1 MKKKF
6 SQTTII
12 RDHVR
17 ISESFD
23 TVAFVG
29 INRCSRVV
37 PTGALP
43 TGCSASGRWL
53 IRPQYL
59 NAFLFLLSTHFIVLY
74 HYRDLPM
81 PRNYILYGICQIYYE
96 SRHLI
101 AITIFFSFDRFL
113 SFYVPVGTSVIHR
126 YHPFGLSI
134 FQSLLQHF
142 LLNIIILISVKVTFS
157 N

>member
-1 MKKKF
+1 M
-6 SQTTII
+6 
-12 RDHVR
+12 
-17 ISESFD
+17 
-23 TVAFVG
+23 
-29 INRCSRVV
+29 V

-43 TGCSASGRWL
+43 TGCSASGGWL
-53 IRPQYL
+53 IRPQYW
-59 NAFLFLLSTHFIVLY
+59 NAYLFLLSTHFIVLY
-74 HYRDLPM
+74 HNRDLPM
-81 PRNYILYGICQIYYE
+81 PRNQPFQSSANYILYVVCQIYYE

-101 AITIFFSFDRFL
+101 VITIFFSFDRFL